1 MHTTNNLGATLSR
14 LSERIGDSQRNG
26 RALALYAEATRAWDA
41 LTRNPQT
48 MIRAKSVGLAYLNI
62 KNMLSSNSPYQ
73 AEIYTDIPM
82 ILEDERPLEQKE
94 DK

>member
-1 MHTTNNLGATLSR
+1 MYTANNLGATLHR
-14 LSERIGDSQRNG
+14 LAERTGDSQKNA

-48 MIRAKSVGLAYLNI
+48 LIRSKSTGLAYLNTQ
-62 KNMLSSNSPYQ
+62 NLLNPNSIYNS
-73 AEIYTDIPM
+73 EIYADIPM
-82 ILEDERPLEQKE
+82 TLEGEKGMTQKE